1 VKDTLTNEFYQ
12 SYDLIHRTLVFFQES
27 TQRLDILKRSQIF
40 HATSKEGKE
49 KFFSLRRRKINLRE
63 KKLII

>member
-40 HATSKEGKE
+40 HATSKDGKE
-49 KFFSLRRRKINLRE
+49 KFFSL
-63 KKLII
+63 